1 MSSESESAS
10 EPEDIVM
17 VSGGGAI
24 EGVLFDDGGFVGD
37 FVGDFVRDGR
47 FMDVDVDGPSISMI
61 SSSESSMGGSELR
74 DGPGVVV
81 DVFVMFVFDWTCE

>member
-1 MSSESESAS
+1 MSSESESDS
-10 EPEDIVM
+10 EPEDIVI

-24 EGVLFDDGGFVGD
+24 EGVLFDDGG

-61 SSSESSMGGSELR
+61 SSSESSIGASELR

-81 DVFVMFVFDWTCE
+81 DVFVMVAFDWTCE